1 MNKVKL
7 TKEVAEQIESL
18 RKSLHSNREIINAHR
33 LVLGKGGWPS
43 PRSPLNQIDVHTL
56 QQAVMFGYEIDEPS
70 GKITKFSD
78 IKLGMLV
85 KPLKD
90 HLPSGIIEVIDDEDK
105 SFRFTGGRYGHW
117 GWEYELGID
126 WEIVDTALELP
137 VEETDGLRG
146 INCRNAISPP
156 NLAVEDDDTTD
167 LKPND
172 YRSMV
177 DIALMTRDEDWL
189 KDILQKIKGVAK

>member
-18 RKSLHSNREIINAHR
+18 RKSLRSNREIINAHR

-78 IKLGMLV
+78 IKLGMLARPIGALA
-85 KPLKD
+85 KSKITNG
-90 HLPSGIIEVIDDEDK
+90 GIIDDLDSEDET
-105 SFRFTGGRYGHW
+105 FRFDGYYKGFAYDIGA
-117 GWEYELGID
+117 D
-126 WEIVDTALELP
+126 WEIIDTALELP
-137 VEETDGLRG
+137 IEY
-146 INCRNAISPP
+146 I
-156 NLAVEDDDTTD
+156 AVEPVCDDVTDLSPEDYKSMLAIAFLNDDDEWFAELGT
-167 LKPND
+167 
-172 YRSMV
+172 
-177 DIALMTRDEDWL
+177 
-189 KDILQKIKGVAK
+189 KIKGVAE